1 MRGAALSRSR
11 RRLWQ
16 ACSRWSP
23 QPCKKEHP
31 CMLSG
36 CGRLSLTDTLQL
48 MHGLWQPGTQGTFEI
63 PRLNWAMRASALS
76 LSAQAIAAAEEEAT
90 KKKVG
95 SAAALKQ
102 LDKLR
107 KEAVKATSEA
117 DKISEELAAKKEEHK
132 VCKA

>member
-1 MRGAALSRSR
+1 MG
-11 RRLWQ
+11 
-16 ACSRWSP
+16 
-23 QPCKKEHP
+23 H
-31 CMLSG
+31 
-36 CGRLSLTDTLQL
+36 GRLSLTDTLQC
-48 MHGLWQPGTQGTFEI
+48 MHGLMWPGAQGGVFKI
-63 PRLNWAMRASALS
+63 SGQSWATRLS
-76 LSAQAIAAAEEEAT
+76 LLRLFAQAIAAAEEEAA

-117 DKISEELAAKKEEHK
+117 DKISEELAARKEEHK